1 MTSKLFV
8 NSLEPMQG
16 NTISVAGSDTV
27 LHAPGHVI
35 QTVQGFSN
43 TQANT
48 NNSTDTEALTALRTS
63 ITPKSSTSKLLVMV
77 SYHIVTVSNSSMAT
91 AHLKRS
97 TNGGSSFSNLSDYLQ
112 GTGNETHR
120 NALSTGYF
128 GQHSQIIL
136 DSPSTTSTC
145 IYSLFMRTNG
155 SNIRLNDN
163 GAGTRIVIQEIA
175 Q

>member
-1 MTSKLFV
+1 MSNLYVDSITEKTS
-8 NSLEPMQG
+8 G
-16 NTISVAGSDTV
+16 NGVHI
-27 LHAPGHVI
+27 PGHVM

-63 ITPKSSTSKLLVMV
+63 ITPKYSTSKLLVMV
-77 SYHIVTVSNSSMAT
+77 SYHVVTFANSSHAT
-91 AHLKRS
+91 VFLKRS
-97 TNGGSSFSNLSDYLQ
+97 TDGGSSFSNLSDYLQ
-112 GTGNETHR
+112 GTGNEAHR
-120 NALSTGYF
+120 NAFSTGYF

-163 GAGTRIVIQEIA
+163 GAGTRIIIQEIA